1 MMSNQIIEHKRS
13 VPYIRQL
20 EKSECG
26 LTCLAMVLSY
36 YHHEV
41 ELFRLR
47 NHISGGRNGISLLTL
62 KKLAISFN
70 LDSQG
75 KKGSV
80 DVLHSIP
87 HPVICYWDNSHYV
100 VLEKISDKFFFIVDP
115 SLGKMKLTLEEFR
128 SKYSGYFLTMKPT
141 EKFIKKKKEKNILWS
156 YLKPFLYERK
166 ILATIILF
174 AFLLQLISI
183 CIPMLSKYVVD
194 KASISKQLNI
204 VHIVGV
210 AMISAVILQITFRY
224 IHGYMLIILQNKLDK
239 KLIER
244 FISHLFSLPL
254 RFFQVRSNGDL
265 VMRSHNIEILRELI
279 VNHLVSTIINVF
291 VLAFMFVYMLSQ
303 SISLSLGLLAI
314 GIFQVMFTLIT
325 RDKMKN
331 LSTQEIASTAA
342 LRSYLTESIQGISLI
357 KNVGI
362 EEHIIHKW
370 SNLFDK
376 KLENAYQKNKV
387 NLSIESVLQS
397 IQLLVPALIIW
408 IGTYQLI
415 QGQISI
421 GTLFA
426 FQSLSISFLTPIN
439 SLASSITALTQM
451 ETILDLI
458 MDVERTKKE
467 DTSGK
472 SFENLKGNI
481 TLNNVSF
488 QFDAHSPLALKN
500 INLEIPHG
508 KKVAI
513 IGESGSGKSTLISLL
528 NGLFEP
534 TQGTIYY
541 DKYNMADLD
550 KKLLR
555 SQLGIVTQNHILF
568 NQTIRENIS
577 LGNPDLDY
585 SDIIISAQLAEI
597 HDDIM
602 KMPMQYETII
612 SENGTNLSGGQKQR
626 LSIARALINQPKI
639 LILDEA
645 TSALDTVTEEKV
657 DANISSM
664 NCTRIVVAHR
674 LSTIINSDMVVILKD
689 GQIVANGTHKQLEKN
704 PEYLKFFKK
713 QQRDEFD
720 TEQIKHLQK
729 VSN

>member
-1 MMSNQIIEHKRS
+1 
-13 VPYIRQL
+13 
-20 EKSECG
+20 
-26 LTCLAMVLSY
+26 
-36 YHHEV
+36 
-41 ELFRLR
+41 
-47 NHISGGRNGISLLTL
+47 
-62 KKLAISFN
+62 
-70 LDSQG
+70 
-75 KKGSV
+75 
-80 DVLHSIP
+80 
-87 HPVICYWDNSHYV
+87 
-100 VLEKISDKFFFIVDP
+100 
-115 SLGKMKLTLEEFR
+115 
-128 SKYSGYFLTMKPT
+128 
-141 EKFIKKKKEKNILWS
+141 
-156 YLKPFLYERK
+156 
-166 ILATIILF
+166 
-174 AFLLQLISI
+174 
-183 CIPMLSKYVVD
+183 
-194 KASISKQLNI
+194 
-204 VHIVGV
+204 
-210 AMISAVILQITFRY
+210 
-224 IHGYMLIILQNKLDK
+224 
-239 KLIER
+239 
-244 FISHLFSLPL
+244 
-254 RFFQVRSNGDL
+254 
-265 VMRSHNIEILRELI
+265 
-279 VNHLVSTIINVF
+279 
-291 VLAFMFVYMLSQ
+291 
-303 SISLSLGLLAI
+303 
-314 GIFQVMFTLIT
+314 
-325 RDKMKN
+325 
-331 LSTQEIASTAA
+331 
-342 LRSYLTESIQGISLI
+342 
-357 KNVGI
+357 
-362 EEHIIHKW
+362 
-370 SNLFDK
+370 
-376 KLENAYQKNKV
+376 
-387 NLSIESVLQS
+387 
-397 IQLLVPALIIW
+397 
-408 IGTYQLI
+408 
-415 QGQISI
+415 
-421 GTLFA
+421 
-426 FQSLSISFLTPIN
+426 
-439 SLASSITALTQM
+439 
-451 ETILDLI
+451 
-458 MDVERTKKE
+458 
-467 DTSGK
+467 
-472 SFENLKGNI
+472 LKGNI

-720 TEQIKHLQK
+720 T
-729 VSN
+729 